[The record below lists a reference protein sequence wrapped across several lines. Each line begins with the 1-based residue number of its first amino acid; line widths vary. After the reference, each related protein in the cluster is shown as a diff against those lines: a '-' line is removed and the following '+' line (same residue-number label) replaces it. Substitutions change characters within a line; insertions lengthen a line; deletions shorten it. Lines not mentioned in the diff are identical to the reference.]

1 LISLGA
7 LKSPALQ
14 AFIFENVA
22 WIGGFSGFHL
32 LFLGIAFAII
42 PMTLTS
48 FLTDEQ
54 SAQLRL
60 NGAARAAGQSIDPYP
75 VVKLYTLDAG
85 AAWLLTELDPDG
97 DQAFGLCDAGTGSP
111 ELGHVSLSAL
121 QKVRGPSGL
130 RIVADPHF
138 KPRQPLSAYLAD
150 AQRDGSI
157 ND

>member
-1 LISLGA
+1 
-7 LKSPALQ
+7 
-14 AFIFENVA
+14 
-22 WIGGFSGFHL
+22 
-32 LFLGIAFAII
+32 
-42 PMTLTS
+42 MT

-54 SAQLRL
+54 RGRMLA
-60 NGAARAAGQSIDPYP
+60 NGVARVRGDTLDPLP

-85 AAWLLTELDPDG
+85 AAWLLTELDADG
-97 DQAFGLCDAGTGSP
+97 DKAFGLCDAGTGSP

-121 QKVRGPSGL
+121 EGVRGPRGM

-138 KPRQPLSAYLAD
+138 KPRQTLSGYLAD

>member
-1 LISLGA
+1 
-7 LKSPALQ
+7 
-14 AFIFENVA
+14 
-22 WIGGFSGFHL
+22 
-32 LFLGIAFAII
+32 
-42 PMTLTS
+42 MT

-54 SAQLRL
+54 RGQMLA
-60 NGAARAAGQSIDPYP
+60 NGAARARGGTLDHLP

-85 AAWLLTELDPDG
+85 AAWLLTELDADG
-97 DQAFGLCDAGTGSP
+97 DKAYGLCDAGTGSP

-121 QKVRGPSGL
+121 EGVRGPRGM

-138 KPRQPLSAYLAD
+138 KARQLLSGYLAD